1 MIVAFILYG
10 HQVLENTSFE
20 KPRQKQTSRFS
31 GQVSKILWLKIKY
44 QYESMTKFIFI
55 SDLCCINLIVLNQ
68 HLAHF
73 ASQSCL

>member
-10 HQVLENTSFE
+10 HQVLQNTSFE
-20 KPRQKQTSRFS
+20 KQCQQTSRFS

-73 ASQSCL
+73 ASLNCL